1 MRRKLKN
8 YGDVRYV
15 KRFTLFPLVMRI
27 NPYDPLDTDEMV
39 IWFETV
45 YIKQCVQCGLYSKEW
60 KNERL
65 ATREEYLEY
74 KRPKK
79 YKREEKV

>member
-1 MRRKLKN
+1 MKFKLKN
-8 YGDVRYV
+8 YGDVRFV

-27 NPYDPLDTDEMV
+27 NPYDPLDTGEMV

-45 YIKQCVQCGLYSKEW
+45 YIKQRVECGQYSKVW

-65 ATREEYLEY
+65 AIRDEYIHY
-74 KRPKK
+74 KNK
-79 YKREEKV
+79 KREKTNEES